1 MLCYYSGK
9 FLDIFCK
16 TFKIIHVP
24 SLTDRCECKHNWDIV
39 LSILSELFYENRV
52 GFSCVYIASSKHLE
66 LSRILENSTNP

>member
-24 SLTDRCECKHNWDIV
+24 SLTDRWECKHNWDIV
-39 LSILSELFYENRV
+39 LSILSELFYENRI
-52 GFSCVYIASSKHLE
+52 GFSCVDIASSKHLE

>member
-16 TFKIIHVP
+16 MFKIIHVP

-39 LSILSELFYENRV
+39 LSILSELFYENRI
-52 GFSCVYIASSKHLE
+52 GFSCV
-66 LSRILENSTNP
+66 